1 LIVISGVRIKEKV
14 KSDVFEEMVFEIS
27 YRDKEILNKKVYAE
41 FRICGGLDGVT
52 TWTYVV
58 KNVPL
63 KEFTLYKNE
72 YGEVFR
78 RVHEKIYK
86 HLMNVYGYKPTPIR
100 ITHIDNIAFPVN

>member
-1 LIVISGVRIKEKV
+1 MIVISGVRIKEKV
-14 KSDVFEEMVFEIS
+14 KSDVFDEMVFEVS

-52 TWTYVV
+52 TWTYIV

-63 KEFTLYKNE
+63 KDFALNMSE

-78 RVHEKIYK
+78 RVHEKIYEY
-86 HLMNVYGYKPTPIR
+86 LMRVYGYKPSPIR
-100 ITHIDNIAFPVN
+100 ITHIDTIVFPVN